1 MTRVL
6 TGLFTALLM
15 TMGSTAAAW
24 ADGIAETG
32 TLSGAVSADQPFVAA
47 KVYAQH
53 QSKPI
58 LFMVYTQNGT
68 YRAPNLMPGR
78 YEITVR
84 KDGFT
89 SESRF
94 LTINA
99 DETKQANFSLRSAR
113 QGVKYTGSRTL
124 ETLHEEPLVIASYEE
139 IFPPGPGRDILE
151 EWCIVCHGVNF
162 IPRQPTFREAWE
174 AHIDYM
180 TASSAFGVDG
190 AASMMPPEALADGK
204 RELVLDYLT
213 ENFGEDKPA
222 RAVMSPGE
230 APLDEAAL
238 GKAMYVE
245 YQFANTEKRPG
256 RWTQE
261 PHFDKAGRVWVTERG
276 VPSGMTMLDPWT
288 GEYVDYDNPKPK
300 GSPHGVVID
309 SQGDVW
315 WAGRDV
321 HLARLTPSTGEIREY
336 ETNKNGM
343 HGHTPVL
350 DSKENVWFS
359 MLQGNSIGKWDRAT
373 DTIKLWESPVGRD
386 RPYGILMSPDDKIW
400 YAKFHDCGVAMFD
413 PETETF
419 TQYKAQSE
427 PCTVRRLGLDSKGIV
442 WFGLFSRGILAR
454 LDPSTGEVREIP
466 IPTGISEPYDVW
478 PDPFDNVWIS
488 DGAQEGVL
496 IKFDQNT
503 EEFTFY
509 PSPQRTDFPKVA
521 ITREGAV
528 WYAPRMVAMTKGGP
542 AGLGVLYPDKDKMTT
557 YGAFY

>member
-1 MTRVL
+1 MARMWI
-6 TGLFTALLM
+6 GLLSALPMLI
-15 TMGSTAAAW
+15 AILVPALAV
-24 ADGIAETG
+24 GIAGTG
-32 TLSGAVSADQPFVAA
+32 SLVGTVTADQSFVAA

-58 LFMVYTQNGT
+58 LFMVYTQGGK
-68 YRAPNLMPGR
+68 YRAPNLLPGR
-78 YEITVR
+78 YEVTVR
-84 KDGFT
+84 KVGFS
-89 SESRF
+89 SEPQMI
-94 LTINA
+94 TIVSEVSVTG
-99 DETKQANFSLRSAR
+99 DFVLQPVKRD
-113 QGVKYTGSRTL
+113 VKYTGSRTL
-124 ETLHEEPLVIASYEE
+124 ETLHDEPLVVATYEE

-162 IPRQPTFREAWE
+162 IPRQPTFREGWE

-180 TASSAFGVDG
+180 TASSAFGLEG
-190 AASMMPPEALADGK
+190 AASMMPPEALANGK
-204 RELVLDYLT
+204 REQVLNYLT
-213 ENFGEDKPA
+213 ENFGEDKPP

-230 APLDEAAL
+230 APLDEGAL
-238 GKAMYVE
+238 GKAMYIE
-245 YQFANTEKRPG
+245 YQFSNTEKRPG

-261 PHFDKAGRVWVTERG
+261 PHFDKDGHVWVTERG

-288 GEYVDYDNPKPK
+288 GDYVDYDNPSPK

-309 SQGDVW
+309 SLGDVW

-321 HLARLTPSTGEIREY
+321 YLARLTPSTGEIREY
-336 ETNKNGM
+336 PINENGM

-373 DTIKLWESPVGRD
+373 DTIKLWQAPVERD
-386 RPYGILMSPDDKIW
+386 RPYGILISPDDKIW
-400 YAKFHDCGVAMFD
+400 YAKFHDCGVSMFD
-413 PETETF
+413 PETEAF
-419 TQYKAQSE
+419 TQYKAESA

-454 LDPSTGEVREIP
+454 LDPKTGDVREIS

-496 IKFDQNT
+496 IKFDQET
-503 EEFTFY
+503 EQFTFY

-528 WYAPRMVAMTKGGP
+528 WYAPRMVAMTKGGL

-557 YGAFY
+557 FGAFY

>member
-230 APLDEAAL
+230 APL
-238 GKAMYVE
+238 
-245 YQFANTEKRPG
+245 
-256 RWTQE
+256 
-261 PHFDKAGRVWVTERG
+261 
-276 VPSGMTMLDPWT
+276 
-288 GEYVDYDNPKPK
+288 
-300 GSPHGVVID
+300 
-309 SQGDVW
+309 
-315 WAGRDV
+315 
-321 HLARLTPSTGEIREY
+321 
-336 ETNKNGM
+336 
-343 HGHTPVL
+343 
-350 DSKENVWFS
+350 
-359 MLQGNSIGKWDRAT
+359 
-373 DTIKLWESPVGRD
+373 
-386 RPYGILMSPDDKIW
+386 
-400 YAKFHDCGVAMFD
+400 
-413 PETETF
+413 
-419 TQYKAQSE
+419 
-427 PCTVRRLGLDSKGIV
+427 
-442 WFGLFSRGILAR
+442 
-454 LDPSTGEVREIP
+454 
-466 IPTGISEPYDVW
+466 
-478 PDPFDNVWIS
+478 
-488 DGAQEGVL
+488 
-496 IKFDQNT
+496 
-503 EEFTFY
+503 
-509 PSPQRTDFPKVA
+509 
-521 ITREGAV
+521 
-528 WYAPRMVAMTKGGP
+528 
-542 AGLGVLYPDKDKMTT
+542 
-557 YGAFY
+557 